1 MPVAQGIAK
10 QVKAVK
16 QTALGVPGSAGS
28 SLVRRLTATF
38 NLERDTYASNEIAS
52 HQQSTGATAG
62 IGKTSGKLNCEIS
75 AGTYANFWAALL
87 RKDMAATTPMSAV
100 GITISGSAPAWT
112 VTRTAGSWLTDGLK
126 AGDVIRL
133 SAGALNAANISKNL
147 IVSSITSATAITVV
161 PLNGVALVN
170 EGPITGCTVTVVGK
184 KTRVPTSGHTND
196 YFSVEQWFADL
207 NKSELFT
214 DVKVAMADVALPATG
229 IATVNFD
236 MPGLGRT
243 TGNAEVL
250 TSPSPETGTSILS
263 AVAGKVIIGGAVTS
277 VTGAQLQITGNI
289 QAGEAEMGSNAISDH
304 QRGRVAVTGSF
315 TAKFSSTV
323 LQDLFNS
330 QASAHLILVAAANN
344 TAASDFVGFSMSN
357 VKIFSDGADDGEK
370 EIIRTYSFT
379 AAINGAGGA
388 ALANDQ
394 TIISIQDSAAA

>member
-10 QVKAVK
+10 QLKAVK
-16 QTALGVPGSAGS
+16 QTALGAPGSTGS
-28 SLVRRLTATF
+28 ALVRRLTATF
-38 NLERDTYASNEIAS
+38 NLDRDTYSSNEIAS

-75 AGTYANFWAALL
+75 PGTYANFWAALL
-87 RKDMAATTPMSAV
+87 RKDMAATAAMTAV
-100 GITISGSAPAWT
+100 GITISGGAPAWT
-112 VTRTAGSWLTDGLK
+112 VQRSAGSWLTDGVK
-126 AGDVIRL
+126 AGDVVRL
-133 SAGALNAANISKNL
+133 SVGALNGANISKNL
-147 IVSSITSATAITVV
+147 IVTAISSGTAMTVV
-161 PLNGVALVN
+161 PLNGVALMS

-207 NKSELFT
+207 VKSELYT

-243 TGNAEVL
+243 TGAAEVM
-250 TSPSPETGTSILS
+250 TSPTPETGTSILS

-315 TAKFSSTV
+315 TAKFSSTT

-330 QASAHLILVAAANN
+330 QAPAHLILVAAANSMP
-344 TAASDFVGFSMSN
+344 ASDFVAFSLSN
-357 VKIFSDGADDGEK
+357 VKILSDGADDGEK

-379 AAINGAGGA
+379 AAINGAGGT

-394 TIISIQDSAAA
+394 TIISIQDSAA

>member
-1 MPVAQGIAK
+1 MPVAQGISKQLKIAK
-10 QVKAVK
+10 Q
-16 QTALGVPGSAGS
+16 TLLGVPAVTGG

-38 NLERDTYASNEIAS
+38 NLDRDTYSSNEIAS

-87 RKDMAATTPMSAV
+87 RKDMAATTPIAGVSV
-100 GITISGSAPAWT
+100 TISGAAPIWT
-112 VTRTAGSWLTDGLK
+112 LARAAGSWLTDGVK

-133 SAGALNAANISKNL
+133 TVGALNAQNLNKNL
-147 IVSSITSATAITVV
+147 VVTSITSATAMTVV
-161 PLNGVALVN
+161 PLNGDALVN
-170 EGPITGCTVTVVGK
+170 EGPITGCTVSVVGK

-207 NKSELFT
+207 GRSELFT
-214 DVKVAMADVALPATG
+214 DVKVAMADIALPATG

-236 MPGLGRT
+236 MPGLGRK
-243 TGNAEVL
+243 TGPTEAL
-250 TSPSPETGTSILS
+250 AAPTPETTTSVLS

-277 VTGAQLQITGNI
+277 ITGAQLQITGNI
-289 QAGEAEMGSNAISDH
+289 QAGEAEVGSNSISDH

-315 TAKFSSTV
+315 TAKFSSTT
-323 LQDLFNS
+323 LQDLYNS
-330 QASAHLILVAAANN
+330 QAPAHLILVAAANN
-344 TAASDFVGFSMSN
+344 VAASDFVSFSLSN

-379 AAINGAGGA
+379 AALNGAGGP

-394 TIISIQDSAAA
+394 TIISIQDSAA